1 MAFLLCGSLFV
12 IGTLDDP
19 YVGIVSINPSLI
31 QRVDRNLTGQF
42 ELHNPGVAFPCDA
55 EGNPI

>member
-1 MAFLLCGSLFV
+1 V
-12 IGTLDDP
+12 IVTLDDP

-42 ELHNPGVAFPCDA
+42 ELHNPGVALPCDA